1 MNRLF
6 YGRFHMKNNSNAL
19 WGKLDIM
26 QLFRY
31 FTLIELLVV
40 IAIISILA
48 SLLMPALGKAKAKA
62 NEIACCGNLKQIGLG
77 IFSYAQDFN
86 QYIPPAAT
94 HASTNPFLF
103 WHNWCLVEHGYI
115 QTQMNPDN
123 SHLTRAISPEGVFSC
138 PTVKGNDSID
148 WWKTN
153 YGINRGLTYS
163 TGSTQLN
170 RLVKPSQ
177 KCMAGDSGGIADVA
191 PLGYMIWRTL
201 WRPDL
206 RHVSLS
212 WNSLYCDGHVAK
224 VKGMPTERTFWY
236 PNE

>member
-6 YGRFHMKNNSNAL
+6 YRKFYMKNGSNPL
-19 WGKLDIM
+19 WGKRDIM
-26 QLFRY
+26 QRFRD
-31 FTLIELLVV
+31 FTLIELLIV
-40 IAIISILA
+40 IAIISILSA
-48 SLLMPALGKAKAKA
+48 LLLPALKMARESAKS
-62 NEIACCGNLKQIGLG
+62 ICCINNLKQIGLG
-77 IFSYAQDFN
+77 IFSYAQDYN
-86 QYIPPAAT
+86 QYIPPACT
-94 HASTNPFLF
+94 HGTTNPYLF

-153 YGINRGLTYS
+153 YGINLGLTYS
-163 TGSTQLN
+163 TNSTQLN

-177 KCMAGDSGGIADVA
+177 KCMAGDSGGIANIS
-191 PLGYMIWRTL
+191 PLGYMIWRNN

-206 RHVSLS
+206 RHGSLS

-224 VKGMPTERTFWY
+224 VKGIPTERTFWY
-236 PNE
+236 PHE